1 MPKKTIENFFKNHL
15 KLLSFSSTLLLAF
28 PYFCCMQAPKLP
40 SFFKTA
46 KHRRFD
52 FKTRYY
58 DEKKE
63 NLDKRVKN
71 AENGRSNIKF
81 NNHWGPATR
90 VSANKTANRMVFVI
104 FIALCTL
111 SYLILKF

>member
-1 MPKKTIENFFKNHL
+1 
-15 KLLSFSSTLLLAF
+15 
-28 PYFCCMQAPKLP
+28 MQAPKLP

-58 DEKKE
+58 DERKK
-63 NLDKRVKN
+63 NLDERVKN
-71 AENGRSNIKF
+71 AENRRSNITF
-81 NNHWGPATR
+81 NNYWGPSKR
-90 VSANKTANRMVFVI
+90 VSNNKTANRMVIIIFV
-104 FIALCTL
+104 ALCML

>member
-1 MPKKTIENFFKNHL
+1 MV
-15 KLLSFSSTLLLAF
+15 SFSSTLLFAF
-28 PYFCCMQAPKLP
+28 AYFCFMQAPKLP
-40 SFFKTA
+40 SFFKTP
-46 KHRRFD
+46 KHRRFN

-58 DEKKE
+58 NEKKE

-71 AENGRSNIKF
+71 ARSNIRF

-104 FIALCTL
+104 FIALCAL
-111 SYLILKF
+111 SYLIFKF

>member
-1 MPKKTIENFFKNHL
+1 M
-15 KLLSFSSTLLLAF
+15 LSFSPTLLLAF
-28 PYFCCMQAPKLP
+28 AYFCFMQAPRLP

-71 AENGRSNIKF
+71 AENGRSNIRF
-81 NNHWGPATR
+81 NNHWGPAMR
-90 VSANKTANRMVFVI
+90 VSAKKTANRVVFII
-104 FIALCTL
+104 FIALCAL

>member
-1 MPKKTIENFFKNHL
+1 ML
-15 KLLSFSSTLLLAF
+15 AFSTTLLFAF
-28 PYFCCMQAPKLP
+28 VYFCVMQAPKLP

-58 DEKKE
+58 DERKK
-63 NLDKRVKN
+63 NLDERVKN
-71 AENGRSNIKF
+71 AENRRTNIRF
-81 NNHWGPATR
+81 NNYWGPSKR
-90 VSANKTANRMVFVI
+90 VSNNKTANRMVIIIFV
-104 FIALCTL
+104 ALCVL

>member
-1 MPKKTIENFFKNHL
+1 
-15 KLLSFSSTLLLAF
+15 
-28 PYFCCMQAPKLP
+28 MQAPKIP

-58 DEKKE
+58 NEQKE

-71 AENGRSNIKF
+71 AESGRTNIQF
-81 NNHWGPATR
+81 NNHWGPAKR
-90 VSANKTANRMVFVI
+90 VSANKKTNRVVFII
-104 FIALCTL
+104 FITLCAM